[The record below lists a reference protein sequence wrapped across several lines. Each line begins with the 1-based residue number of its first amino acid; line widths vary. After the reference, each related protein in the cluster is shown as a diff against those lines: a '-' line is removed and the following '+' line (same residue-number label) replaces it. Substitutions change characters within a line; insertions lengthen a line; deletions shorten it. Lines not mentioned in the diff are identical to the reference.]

1 MKFRKKTVM
10 AISFALGTLMFTTTA
25 LAEVTTKSGYD
36 QLKDSLKY
44 TGEQVTTGL
53 SSYSLDASTIIKDGN
68 TVVYSQN
75 TTNKYDITNKAME
88 NVTETYDG
96 KNKIKGYYYT
106 DKNMQIV
113 QNLQGKDND
122 TYANPDTYYV
132 TNFTDG
138 NKNTSWLKNPF
149 DEEKAGDLEKIADA
163 IVGNLRDAVVV
174 NTKQDGTK
182 ELSGTLNNTQIP
194 SIVNALISFQFK
206 NTYGSENNSRFAKMP
221 KLSKD
226 IFIKDAKGTITTDKN
241 GLITNALA
249 SGVLSGKDKNNE
261 IHNLTFET
269 LYKISNLNS
278 TTVKKPD
285 LSGKKT
291 VENNQTSSGYDK
303 LSNPEKYIGKYT
315 SNITAEKDGKFIKI
329 GESTVT
335 IEKINTETVTGTYEE
350 NYISEYK
357 DRNKKINF
365 AGTFYKDKNHSQS
378 DAKLTTTNSNK
389 DLNGDIYLNPNS
401 ASVSFSIDGL
411 DYQGHIG
418 LYTKVFN

>member
-1 MKFRKKTVM
+1 MKFKKKTVM

-36 QLKDSLKY
+36 QLKDSLRY
-44 TGEQVTTGL
+44 TGKQTTTGL
-53 SSYSLDASTIIKDGN
+53 SSYSLDMNFVIKDGS

-75 TTNKYDITNKAME
+75 TTNKYDITNRSME
-88 NVTETYDG
+88 NIGEIYDG
-96 KNKIKGYYYT
+96 KNKDDNYYYA
-106 DKNMQIV
+106 DKNILISKV
-113 QNLQGKDND
+113 KGNGTEDFY
-122 TYANPDTYYV
+122 TV
-132 TNFTDG
+132 TNFTNG
-138 NKNTSWLKNPF
+138 NKNTKWLSNPF
-149 DEEKAGDLEKIADA
+149 DEERSGDLEKIADA

-194 SIVNALISFQFK
+194 SIVNALVSFQFK

-269 LYKISNLNS
+269 LYKISNVNS

-291 VENNQTSSGYDK
+291 VENNQTSSDYDK

-315 SNITAEKDGKFIKI
+315 TNITAEKDGKFIKI
-329 GESTVT
+329 GESTVN
-335 IEKINTETVTGTYEE
+335 IEKTDTSAISGTYEE
-350 NYISEYK
+350 NYIPEYK
-357 DRNKKINF
+357 DRNKKF
-365 AGTFYKDKNHSQS
+365 DFTGSFYKDKNHPPSA
-378 DAKLTTTNSNK
+378 AKLTTTNSSK
-389 DLNGDIYLNPNS
+389 SLNGEIYLNPDS
-401 ASVSFSIDGL
+401 ASISLSVDGL
-411 DYQGHIG
+411 NYQGRTG

>member
-10 AISFALGTLMFTTTA
+10 AISFALGTLMFATTA
-25 LAEVTTKSGYD
+25 MAEVTTKSGYD

-44 TGEQVTTGL
+44 TGKQITTGL
-53 SSYSLDASTIIKDGN
+53 SSYSLDMSTVIKDGS

-75 TTNKYDITNKAME
+75 TSNKYGITNRAME

-106 DKNMQIV
+106 DKNMQIL
-113 QNLQGKDND
+113 QNLQGKDNN
-122 TYANPDTYYV
+122 TSTNPDTYYV

-138 NKNTSWLKNPF
+138 NKNTSWLRNPF
-149 DEEKAGDLEKIADA
+149 DEGNAGDLEKIADA
-163 IVGNLRDAVVV
+163 VVGNLRDAVVV

-269 LYKISNLNS
+269 LYKISNVNS
-278 TTVKKPD
+278 TAVKKPD

-291 VENNQTSSGYDK
+291 IENEATSNYDK

-315 SNITAEKDGKFIKI
+315 TNITTEKDGKFIKI
-329 GESTVT
+329 GEGTVN
-335 IEKINTETVTGTYEE
+335 IEKINTETVSGTYEE
-350 NYISEYK
+350 KYIAGY
-357 DRNKKINF
+357 DNRNKIFNF
-365 AGTFYKDKNHSQS
+365 TGNFYKDKNHSPFS
-378 DAKLTTTNSNK
+378 ADLAVTDASKK
-389 DLNGDIYLNPNS
+389 AVKGYLNLNPSNPTINFAIPDS
-401 ASVSFSIDGL
+401 NYNGSGMYDKI
-411 DYQGHIG
+411 
-418 LYTKVFN
+418 FN

>member
-1 MKFRKKTVM
+1 MKKMKFRKKTVM

-44 TGEQVTTGL
+44 TGKQVTIGL
-53 SSYSLDASTIIKDGN
+53 SSYSLDMNFVIKDGS

-75 TTNKYDITNKAME
+75 TTNKYDITNRAME
-88 NVTETYDG
+88 NIGEIYDG
-96 KNKIKGYYYT
+96 NNKDDNYYYA
-106 DKNMQIV
+106 DKNILISKV
-113 QNLQGKDND
+113 KGNGTEDFY
-122 TYANPDTYYV
+122 TV
-132 TNFTDG
+132 TNFTNG
-138 NKNTSWLKNPF
+138 NKNTKWLSNPF
-149 DEEKAGDLEKIADA
+149 DEERTGDLEKIADA

-194 SIVNALISFQFK
+194 SIVNALVSFQFK
-206 NTYGSENNSRFAKMP
+206 NTYGNENNSRFAKMP

-241 GLITNALA
+241 GLIKNALA

-269 LYKISNLNS
+269 LYKISNVNS

-291 VENNQTSSGYDK
+291 IENQASSNYDK

-315 SNITAEKDGKFIKI
+315 TNITIEKDGKFIKI
-329 GESTVT
+329 GEGTVN
-335 IEKINTETVTGTYEE
+335 IERINTETVSGTYEE
-350 NYISEYK
+350 KYIAGYEN
-357 DRNKKINF
+357 RNKLFNF
-365 AGTFYKDKNHSQS
+365 TGNFYKDKNHSPFS
-378 DAKLTTTNSNK
+378 ADLTVTDAPKKTIK
-389 DLNGDIYLNPNS
+389 GYLNLNPSNPTINFAIPDS
-401 ASVSFSIDGL
+401 NYNGS
-411 DYQGHIG
+411 G
-418 LYTKVFN
+418 LYEKIFN